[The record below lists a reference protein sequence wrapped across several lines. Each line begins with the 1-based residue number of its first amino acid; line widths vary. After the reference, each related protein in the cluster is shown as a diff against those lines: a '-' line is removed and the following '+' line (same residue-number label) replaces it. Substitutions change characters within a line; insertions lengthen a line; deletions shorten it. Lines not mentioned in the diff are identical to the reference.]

1 MHRSISSSELLS
13 IDNPIGKNLWKTD
26 RGSRVTWT
34 SPIIA
39 KIQGRYQAIVSS
51 NGSVDGYDQSNC
63 KILWTYKCIS
73 CSTILSPP
81 VVDNRIFVGEQG
93 KSTAFCIAFPE
104 TFPMGEYKILWQTAD
119 AGVHYASQ
127 LSHGN
132 KLYTV
137 GKLGAIHCVDLDTG
151 ETRFSGKSTDIY

>member
-1 MHRSISSSELLS
+1 M
-13 IDNPIGKNLWKTD
+13 
-26 RGSRVTWT
+26 TWT

-51 NGSVDGYDQSNC
+51 NGSVDGYDLSNS
-63 KILWTYKCIS
+63 KILWTYKGIS
-73 CSTILSPP
+73 GSTILSPP

-119 AGVHYASQ
+119 AGVHYTSQ

-132 KLYTV
+132 KLYMV

-151 ETRFSGKSTDIY
+151 ETRFSGKSAYIYWTTSVVFGKCLYFFAKNGTTTVLKAGD